1 MDPAEVTVGNSK
13 GTDLHEPVFFSQETT
28 PSFIEYYDP
37 GKYLEHCYINGVQM
51 HFYIYINNHIL
62 T

>member
-1 MDPAEVTVGNSK
+1 MDSTEVTVGNSK
-13 GTDLHEPVFFSQETT
+13 GTDLHGPAFLQETT

-37 GKYLEHCYINGVQM
+37 GKYLEHCYINVVM
-51 HFYIYINNHIL
+51 HFYMNNHIL